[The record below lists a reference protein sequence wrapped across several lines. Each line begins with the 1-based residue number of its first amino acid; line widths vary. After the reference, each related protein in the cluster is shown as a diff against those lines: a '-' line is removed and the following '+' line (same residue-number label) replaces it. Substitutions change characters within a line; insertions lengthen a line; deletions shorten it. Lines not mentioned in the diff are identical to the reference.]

1 MLSFPLV
8 GPVARRGYLL
18 GAVTDD
24 GVSIKV
30 SLVVSDQRLHSSAG
44 NYPTAALTQAS
55 PVHLSTDRLELAV
68 ADGPPTYAK

>member
-30 SLVVSDQRLHSSAG
+30 THPIRGAGYLPRFLIRLLLPG
-44 NYPTAALTQAS
+44 QL
-55 PVHLSTDRLELAV
+55 LAE
-68 ADGPPTYAK
+68 G